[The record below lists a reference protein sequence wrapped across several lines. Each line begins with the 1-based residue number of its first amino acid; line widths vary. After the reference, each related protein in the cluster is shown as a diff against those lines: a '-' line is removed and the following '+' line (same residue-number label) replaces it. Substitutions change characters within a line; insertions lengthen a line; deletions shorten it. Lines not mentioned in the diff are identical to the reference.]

1 MTAEPGSAC
10 FHCGEP
16 IPAGVRIAARIDAR
30 DEPVCCHGCK
40 AVAEFITGA
49 GLDDY
54 YKYRDRS
61 GARADEAPRPDRWS
75 AYDRPELVERL
86 TRAEANGARSITV
99 LLEGLRCSA
108 CSWLADKA
116 LHLQNGVLDVSV
128 NPATARARLVW
139 EPSKVQLGDLL
150 RVLEHVGLRPHPLAG
165 EPAEQ
170 IALLE
175 RRNALKR
182 LAVAG
187 FGMMQVMM
195 FALPLYVAHKSGME
209 PGMREFFRLVSML
222 VSIPVAFYAGWP
234 FYQGAWHALRARSV
248 SMDVP
253 VTLGIVIAFVASVW
267 NALTGHGEVYFDSVT
282 MFVFFLSLG
291 RYVEMMARHRAGSVA
306 DALARLAPVTARR
319 VRDGQVEDVQAIELQ
334 PGDEM
339 LVRTGEVFAADGVV
353 TAGADGRVDES
364 MLTGES
370 TAIAKPRGSLVH
382 AGTQNLGTP
391 LRVQVMAVAGNT
403 VLAGIVALLERAQA
417 ERPRLARAAD
427 RAAAW
432 FLSRI
437 LAGSALVFIVWWF
450 IDPSRAIPATL
461 AVLVVTCPCAL
472 SLATPAVLAAATADL
487 ARRGVLVARA
497 DAFEALA
504 KATHVLWDKTGTLTH
519 GLVRV
524 EEVRP
529 LRDEDAERS
538 LALAAALEQMSEHPI
553 ARAFL
558 ASGATTSAAS
568 DVVVTAGAGL
578 EGRIDGRRLRI
589 GTFDF
594 ARRLS
599 SAAAQ
604 HAETVADSESW
615 VYLADERGLLAGFRL
630 ADPLRAEAVDCVQQ
644 LAHLGLAAEI
654 VSGDAAAA
662 VARIAARSGIERFE
676 ARLTPQAKVARL
688 KSLQDTGAVVVG
700 VGDGINDAPLLQAAN
715 VSVAMGR
722 GSALAQTSAD
732 LILVRDSLDQLPE
745 VVRIARQAQRIV
757 RQNLAWSIAYN
768 LAALPLAAL
777 GLVPAW
783 LAAIGMS
790 LSSVF
795 VVLNATRITRRSTTF
810 AGPRWTDARPA
821 GAA

>member
-1 MTAEPGSAC
+1 
-10 FHCGEP
+10 
-16 IPAGVRIAARIDAR
+16 
-30 DEPVCCHGCK
+30 
-40 AVAEFITGA
+40 
-49 GLDDY
+49 
-54 YKYRDRS
+54 
-61 GARADEAPRPDRWS
+61 
-75 AYDRPELVERL
+75 
-86 TRAEANGARSITV
+86 
-99 LLEGLRCSA
+99 
-108 CSWLADKA
+108 
-116 LHLQNGVLDVSV
+116 
-128 NPATARARLVW
+128 
-139 EPSKVQLGDLL
+139 
-150 RVLEHVGLRPHPLAG
+150 
-165 EPAEQ
+165 
-170 IALLE
+170 
-175 RRNALKR
+175 
-182 LAVAG
+182 
-187 FGMMQVMM
+187 
-195 FALPLYVAHKSGME
+195 
-209 PGMREFFRLVSML
+209 

-267 NALTGHGEVYFDSVT
+267 HALTGHGEVYFDSVT

-291 RYVEMMARHRAGSVA
+291 RYVEMVARHRAGSVA

-319 VRDGQVEDVQAIELQ
+319 VRDDQVEDVQASELQ

-339 LVRTGEVFAADGVV
+339 LVRTGEVLAADGVV
-353 TAGADGRVDES
+353 AEDAEGRVDES

-370 TAIAKPRGSLVH
+370 TAIPKHRGSPVH
-382 AGTQNLGTP
+382 AGTQNLGAP
-391 LRVQVMAVAGNT
+391 LRVRVAAVAGNT

-437 LAGSALVFIVWWF
+437 LVGSALVFVVWWF
-450 IDPSRAIPATL
+450 VEPSQAIPATL

-487 ARRGVLVARA
+487 ARRGVLVARS

-529 LRDEDAERS
+529 LRDEDAARS
-538 LALAAALEQMSEHPI
+538 LALAAALERMSEHPI

-558 ASGATTSAAS
+558 AAGATTSTAA
-568 DVVVTAGAGL
+568 DVTVTAGAGL
-578 EGRIDGRRLRI
+578 EGSVEGWRLRI
-589 GTFDF
+589 GTLDF
-594 ARRLS
+594 VRGLS
-599 SAAAQ
+599 AHAEDAGLTEAAA
-604 HAETVADSESW
+604 ASW
-615 VYLADERGLLAGFRL
+615 VYLGDESGLLAGFRL
-630 ADPLRAEAVDCVQQ
+630 ADPLRAETAGCVQQ
-644 LAHLGLAAEI
+644 LAQLGLASEI

-662 VARIAARSGIERFE
+662 VAHIAARSGIERFE

-688 KSLQDTGAVVVG
+688 KALQDTGAVVVA

-715 VSVAMGR
+715 VAVAMGR

-745 VVRIARQAQRIV
+745 IVRISRQAQRIV
-757 RQNLAWSIAYN
+757 KQNLAWSIAYN

-795 VVLNATRITRRSTTF
+795 VVLNATRVTRRTTTM
-810 AGPRWTDARPA
+810 ATPRWTDARPA